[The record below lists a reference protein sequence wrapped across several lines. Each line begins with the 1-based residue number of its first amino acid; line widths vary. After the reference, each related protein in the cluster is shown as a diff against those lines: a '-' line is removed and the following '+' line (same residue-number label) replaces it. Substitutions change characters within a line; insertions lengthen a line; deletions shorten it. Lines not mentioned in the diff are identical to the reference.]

1 VNGKLGDTRGFLSR
15 VSEVPGIRWYIAL
28 TGLALSLAFTF
39 IVYPAITDTH
49 HAVLDP
55 DSHGPLGFGLWK
67 YHTFSYYPS
76 TEPASSRGPMYPAFI
91 AGMLA
96 LTGGWWP
103 YSVQLAQCVLFG
115 LLCALVFW
123 TARTLWDPPRA
134 VLAAALCAID
144 PLLIWYTSRILI
156 ETLMLLLFTGLIASV
171 VLVKRRP
178 TPWTALLVGA
188 MLGLC
193 VMTKSIYTPFLLL
206 TPLLLLL
213 PFGKPVRPTLA
224 ALVLVS
230 GIILVAPWTVRNGR
244 LTGIYTP
251 EVGNTGFT
259 LHQGNDFVEDFAKA
273 PFSVSG
279 LHVFSIARM
288 REESD
293 SFDLPPDLTGLRQR
307 NALDAAR
314 RKMALEKLEQSPG
327 FFLKKIVYDS
337 FLFWTL
343 GDSAGKS
350 IFIAS
355 FQLPLLAAF
364 CATLIVRRGLLLR
377 GAAGICA
384 ALIAL
389 FYFAHLPTIALAR
402 YSVVLVPAMLIV
414 AVGLAAPRPARSAV
428 LEPIGQE

>member
-1 VNGKLGDTRGFLSR
+1 VKGSPGDTRGFLSR
-15 VSEVPGIRWYIAL
+15 VSEVPGIRWYIGL

-39 IVYPAITDTH
+39 ILYPAITDSH

-76 TEPASSRGPMYPAFI
+76 TELASSRGPLYPAFI
-91 AGMLA
+91 AGALA
-96 LTGGWWP
+96 LSNGWWP
-103 YSVQLAQCVLFG
+103 YSVQLAQCILFG
-115 LLCALVFW
+115 LLCVLVFW
-123 TARTLWDPPRA
+123 TAKTLWDPPRA
-134 VLAAALCAID
+134 VLASVLCALD

-156 ETLMLLLFTGLIASV
+156 ETLMLVLFTALIASV

-178 TPWTALLVGA
+178 TAWTALLVGL

-213 PFGKPVRPTLA
+213 PFGTPVRPALA
-224 ALVLVS
+224 ALVLVC
-230 GIILVAPWTVRNGR
+230 GILVVAPWTIRNGR
-244 LTGIYTP
+244 VAGVYAP

-273 PFSVSG
+273 PFSVSS
-279 LHVFSIARM
+279 LHLLSIARM
-288 REESD
+288 KAESND
-293 SFDLPPDLTGLRQR
+293 IDLPPDLQGLRLR
-307 NALDAAR
+307 NAMDAAR
-314 RKMALEKLEQSPG
+314 RRMSLDKLEQSPG

-343 GDSAGKS
+343 GDTAGKS
-350 IFIAS
+350 LFIAS
-355 FQLPLLAAF
+355 FQLPLLALF
-364 CATLIVRRGLLLR
+364 CAFLIARRRLLTQ

-384 ALIAL
+384 ALVAL

-414 AVGLAAPRPARSAV
+414 AVGLFEPRSSRPAALPSH
-428 LEPIGQE
+428 